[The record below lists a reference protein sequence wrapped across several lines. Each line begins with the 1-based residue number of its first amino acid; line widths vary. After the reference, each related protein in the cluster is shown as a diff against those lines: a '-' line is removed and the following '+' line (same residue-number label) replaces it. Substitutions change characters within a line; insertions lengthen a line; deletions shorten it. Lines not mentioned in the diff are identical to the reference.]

1 MCGILA
7 EGTPQVGRRRWD
19 AGRTQEK
26 INSSGRGFGV

>member
-7 EGTPQVGRRRWD
+7 EGTPQVGRRWD
-19 AGRTQEK
+19 AGGTQVK

>member
-7 EGTPQVGRRRWD
+7 EGTPQGD
-19 AGRTQEK
+19 AGGTQEK

>member
-7 EGTPQVGRRRWD
+7 EGTTQVGRRRA
-19 AGRTQEK
+19 AGGTQEK